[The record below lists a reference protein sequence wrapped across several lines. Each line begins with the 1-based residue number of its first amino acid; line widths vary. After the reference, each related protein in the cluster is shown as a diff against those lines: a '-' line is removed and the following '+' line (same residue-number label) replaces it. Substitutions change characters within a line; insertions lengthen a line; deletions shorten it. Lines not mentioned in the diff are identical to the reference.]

1 MPPVYKTLQQFI
13 SDSVAAWAAEL
24 GLSPNLVSGD
34 PLLAIMQGKA
44 LGGDIF
50 LQSLAQQILEFA
62 RASTA
67 KGVDLDSWM
76 NDFDFGRLLPTNASG
91 TVTFS
96 LSQVQPQNVV
106 IPAGVVIQTI
116 GGAIKYQTIAD
127 TTRSGWS
134 AAQQGYIITAG
145 SLQVN
150 ATVQASNTGSASNV
164 QAGQLNQFSSP
175 IPSVATV
182 TNTSPILNGL
192 DAESDVAFR
201 QRFILWINSRSLA
214 TKYAVLSAAFD
225 VQEGLNVSVIE
236 NEDQHGNEEDG
247 FFTVVVD
254 DGSGNPPSSL
264 LSQVAAA
271 IDPVRPLTVE
281 FTVIAPTLINASISM
296 NIRINPSA
304 ITANVMLNVTTAI
317 LDYVNSLLIGQSLY
331 LNQLTRIAEDADPNV
346 IAVQPGYPLL
356 QSAQADLTANS
367 YEVIRTN
374 NTLVTIGTY

>member
-1 MPPVYKTLQQFI
+1 VPPVYKTLQQFI

-50 LQSLAQQILEFA
+50 LQSIAQQILEFA

-76 NDFDFGRLLPTNASG
+76 NDFDFGRLLPTSANG

-96 LSQVQPQNVV
+96 LSQVQPQNVL

-150 ATVQASNTGSASNV
+150 ATVQALSTGSASNL

-281 FTVIAPTLINASISM
+281 FTVVAPTLVNASISM

-304 ITANVMLNVTTAI
+304 LTANVMLNVTTAI

-356 QSAQADLTANS
+356 QSAQADLTASS

>member
-96 LSQVQPQNVV
+96 LSQVQPQNVL

-150 ATVQASNTGSASNV
+150 ATVQASNSGSASNV

-182 TNTSPILNGL
+182 TNTTPILNGL

-281 FTVIAPTLINASISM
+281 FTVIAPTLVNASISM